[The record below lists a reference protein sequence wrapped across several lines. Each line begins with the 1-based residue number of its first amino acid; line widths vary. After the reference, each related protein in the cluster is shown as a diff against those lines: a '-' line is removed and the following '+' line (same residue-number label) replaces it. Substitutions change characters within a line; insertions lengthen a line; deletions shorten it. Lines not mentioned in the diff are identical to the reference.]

1 MRCSVALPVP
11 LSFFRI
17 GCYAVFDRIASGG
30 MANVHLGRRL
40 GPPEPQSVVAV
51 KRLRP
56 EFAAESDFIAMLMD
70 EAALT
75 RRIVH
80 PSIVP
85 VLDLVHTP
93 TEVCLVTAFVYGET
107 LRALQNALDARNK
120 RVPLTIASAICC
132 DVLAALHAA
141 HEARDTDGSPLHMV
155 HRDVSPH
162 NIMVGVDGRAR
173 VIDFG
178 IAKAVS
184 RLQSTIEGQV
194 KGKVA
199 YMAPEQL
206 TGLVADRRCDLF
218 STGIVLWEILAG
230 ARLFTG
236 ADSLEVGKS
245 VVCALVPPIGSVRH
259 DVPPALA
266 EVVHRA
272 LKQQREA
279 RFASAAEMRDALQ
292 AAMPPAGR
300 KSVARWLLG
309 LAAEAIR
316 RRRRRA
322 LEIEGYD
329 LSTSGQ
335 PGQEPGDEPTL
346 VDEMP
351 PFFEVPDDDEPTVPA
366 AGGTPHPPKA

>member
-1 MRCSVALPVP
+1 MS

-17 GCYAVFDRIASGG
+17 GHYAVFDRIASGG

-40 GPPEPQSVVAV
+40 GPPNTQPVVAI

-56 EFAAESDFIAMLMD
+56 EFAAESDFTAMLMD

-75 RRIVH
+75 RRIAH

-107 LRALQNALDARNK
+107 LRALQNVLEAQNE
-120 RVPLTIASAICC
+120 RVPLAIASAICC

-141 HEARDTDGSPLHMV
+141 HEACDTEGRPLHMV

-162 NIMVGVDGRAR
+162 NIMVGIDGRAR

-184 RLQSTIEGQV
+184 RVQSTVEGQV

-206 TGLVADRRCDLF
+206 TGLAVDRRCDLF
-218 STGIVLWEILAG
+218 STGTVLWELLAG
-230 ARLFTG
+230 TKLFTG
-236 ADSLEVGKS
+236 TDSLDVGKA
-245 VVCALVPPIGSVRH
+245 VVCARVPPIGAMRA

-266 EVVHRA
+266 EVVHHA
-272 LKQQREA
+272 LRQQRDA
-279 RFASAAEMRDALQ
+279 RFASAAEMRDALRT
-292 AAMPPAGR
+292 AMQPAGR
-300 KSVARWLLG
+300 RSVAHWLLG
-309 LAAEAIR
+309 LGAEAIR

-329 LSTSGQ
+329 LSPPAQHGRT
-335 PGQEPGDEPTL
+335 PDDDPTL
-346 VDEMP
+346 VDEIP
-351 PFFEVPDDDEPTVPA
+351 PFFEDLDDDEPTVPA